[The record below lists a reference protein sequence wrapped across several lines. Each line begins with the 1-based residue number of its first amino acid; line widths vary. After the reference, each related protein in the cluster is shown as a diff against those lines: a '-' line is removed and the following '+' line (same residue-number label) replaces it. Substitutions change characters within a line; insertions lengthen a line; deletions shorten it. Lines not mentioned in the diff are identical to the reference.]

1 MVDAQNITKRRQEL
15 ALKRKKQREKRI
27 KSYQSS
33 HSSKRSVNSFAGGA
47 YHEREVKFS
56 NKISTKM
63 DTVEKKK
70 EAAPV

>member
-1 MVDAQNITKRRQEL
+1 MVDAQNIAKRRQEL
-15 ALKRKKQREKRI
+15 ALKRKRQREKKI

-33 HSSKRSVNSFAGGA
+33 HSSKKSMNSLSGAA

-56 NKISTKM
+56 NAISTKM

-70 EAAPV
+70 EAAPA